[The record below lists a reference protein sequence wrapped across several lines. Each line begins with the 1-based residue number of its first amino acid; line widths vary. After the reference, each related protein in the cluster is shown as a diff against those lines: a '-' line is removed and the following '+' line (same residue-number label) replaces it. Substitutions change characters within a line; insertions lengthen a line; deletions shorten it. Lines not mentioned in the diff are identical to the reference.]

1 MPKHPELDKDPKPN
15 LLIALAGVGIA
26 GFVYGSVLW
35 VVLWFIRSANIAD
48 WDATYWK
55 CSVTTLA
62 VNALRLYDR
71 RVFVK

>member
-1 MPKHPELDKDPKPN
+1 MPKHPEVEKPQKPD
-15 LLIALAGVGIA
+15 LRLVLAGVGVA
-26 GFVYGSVLW
+26 GFVYGSILW

-71 RVFVK
+71 RVFSQ